1 MAQTDWALNARP
13 RPPLTAVEDAHPASL
28 RRLPPPPTSAPHP
41 GAVWKR
47 EKARLLPGHRGKVTC
62 PSIACLL
69 LGALVRCELRTS
81 QIRTRLEVTVS
92 KTVTGPRTHNVQWR
106 VTETSSVN
114 AACPPALGW
123 CHLPQ
128 IWHAGPAPDTGLPPS
143 PSLPAQGYPDWTW
156 KAPGDGAAGHGRLRP
171 QHAPRAGLPR
181 HELLGPHSVT
191 GAVVS
196 GTHKMNYEVYFEL
209 WSRGSMRQRPQ
220 GALPAPRSGT
230 GEGAG
235 PRGDEETL
243 AWGGQGPGEW

>member
-1 MAQTDWALNARP
+1 MPALGLRSQLWKTPTRRHCAVCL
-13 RPPLTAVEDAHPASL
+13 RPPPN
-28 RRLPPPPTSAPHP
+28 PHP

-81 QIRTRLEVTVS
+81 QIRTCLEVTVS

-128 IWHAGPAPDTGLPPS
+128 IWHAGPAPDAGLPPS

-156 KAPGDGAAGHGRLRP
+156 KAPGDRGAGHGRLRP

-181 HELLGPHSVT
+181 HELTAWAPLCHWGCGFRAT
-191 GAVVS
+191 QD
-196 GTHKMNYEVYFEL
+196 EL
-209 WSRGSMRQRPQ
+209 
-220 GALPAPRSGT
+220 RS
-230 GEGAG
+230 
-235 PRGDEETL
+235 L
-243 AWGGQGPGEW
+243 L